1 MHTNTAL
8 QALLALG
15 SYTTGVLASPCRG
28 HELVHLEAA
37 VLKAQ
42 ACVATVLNEHNR
54 IRHNDS
60 EVPQGSK
67 KLRKR
72 YFGDLSKDHDRYVDD
87 VFHRMQEQWSKTT
100 WDCAGPGTRDGVHC
114 EHEDVRAF
122 VRDANEVTFC
132 PNQLRGRSLEARL
145 LIHEMTHTPAVR
157 GPRRSEYAGCAT
169 PGERVTNMANSR
181 RH

>member
-1 MHTNTAL
+1 MDTNTAL
-8 QALLALG
+8 HVLLALG

-28 HELVHLEAA
+28 YELVHLETA

-54 IRHNDS
+54 IWHNDS
-60 EVPQGSK
+60 EVHRGSK
-67 KLRKR
+67 TLRKL

-87 VFHRMQEQWSKTT
+87 VFHRMQEQWSRTA
-100 WDCAGPGTRDGVHC
+100 WDCARPGTRDGVHC

-157 GPRRSEYAGCAT
+157 GPRRSEHAGCAT
-169 PGERVTNMANSR
+169 PGERVTNMVNSR